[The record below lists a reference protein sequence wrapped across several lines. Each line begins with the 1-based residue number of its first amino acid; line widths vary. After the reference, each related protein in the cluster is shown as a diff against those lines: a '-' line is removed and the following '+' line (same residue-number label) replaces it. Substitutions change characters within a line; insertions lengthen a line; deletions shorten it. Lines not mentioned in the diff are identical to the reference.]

1 MIMCRECRAINIDTG
16 GPLCCCGCGRVIRGA
31 PAVPAP
37 AVPLLVWLWLP
48 ICLHLWLGGR

>member
-37 AVPLLVWLWLP
+37 AVPLLVWLWLL